1 MIRKNTQPI
10 EGKSIERRSVTSH
23 YHGSKI
29 SGCQQSFFD
38 SEGHLHCRTSCRFAP
53 VCNHAEEN
61 HTCQRFRSFYRLGPR
76 FVEIHDWSCY
86 HGNVTN
92 DVSPL
97 LALFL
102 KSFFLN
108 FTKKWT
114 KVDMLFFNVSVLEKL
129 NSDKVYIIGGLVDH
143 HVLRVRITYSG
154 LDSYWKYSSNPRQVC
169 GDLHLLILDLLV
181 HITHKKCYL

>member
-76 FVEIHDWSCY
+76 FVEIHDWFCY

-92 DVSPL
+92 DVSSL

-102 KSFFLN
+102 KSVFFLN

-114 KVDMLFFNVSVLEKL
+114 KVDMLFFIVSVLEKL
-129 NSDKVYIIGGLVDH
+129 NNDKVYIIGGLVDH
-143 HVLRVRITYSG
+143 HVLRVRITYSD
-154 LDSYWKYSSNPRQVC
+154 LRQLLAIFFKPSTSLWWSASVNFSSSYSYYS
-169 GDLHLLILDLLV
+169 
-181 HITHKKCYL
+181 

>member
-76 FVEIHDWSCY
+76 FVED
-86 HGNVTN
+86 
-92 DVSPL
+92 
-97 LALFL
+97 
-102 KSFFLN
+102 
-108 FTKKWT
+108 
-114 KVDMLFFNVSVLEKL
+114 
-129 NSDKVYIIGGLVDH
+129 
-143 HVLRVRITYSG
+143 
-154 LDSYWKYSSNPRQVC
+154 PR
-169 GDLHLLILDLLV
+169 LILLPWQRDKRRLLS
-181 HITHKKCYL
+181 TGTFFKKRFFVLILPRSERKLICFSLLFQFSRNLTMIKFTS